1 MGGYRRTGDVLVNA
15 GKVRE
20 DERELVLD
28 SIKQRVSKR

>member
-28 SIKQRVSKR
+28 DQAA